1 MIQGKIERW
10 HQTVKNR
17 ILLENYYLPGDLE
30 NQIETFVADYNNC
43 RYHESID
50 NLIPAD
56 VYFGRGQ
63 TILRSEI
70 RPAGIKQFRSL
81 GGRPLVLT
89 FPLVRLELAAVQV
102 LIHLETSA
110 NAARYSPGMG
120 IACAGA
126 WA

>member
-56 VYFGRGQ
+56 VYFGAAKPSCVRKFDRQ
-63 TILRSEI
+63 ASNNSDPFMRAASCFSF
-70 RPAGIKQFRSL
+70 PA
-81 GGRPLVLT
+81 
-89 FPLVRLELAAVQV
+89 
-102 LIHLETSA
+102 
-110 NAARYSPGMG
+110 
-120 IACAGA
+120 C
-126 WA
+126 

>member
-10 HQTVKNR
+10 HQTAKNR

-30 NQIETFVADYNNC
+30 NQIKTFVADYNNC
-43 RYHESID
+43 RYHERID

-70 RPAGIKQFRSL
+70 RPAGIKQFRSVYA
-81 GGRPLVLT
+81 GGLL
-89 FPLVRLELAAVQV
+89 F
-102 LIHLETSA
+102 
-110 NAARYSPGMG
+110 
-120 IACAGA
+120 
-126 WA
+126 